1 MLSNGMGL
9 LGVEAIA
16 NRDYQILMGLTL
28 FTAILV
34 MLGNL
39 LADIMYS
46 LVDPRI
52 RY

>member
-1 MLSNGMGL
+1 MGL
-9 LGVEAIA
+9 LGVDAIT

-46 LVDPRI
+46 IVDPRI